1 MICFHSITWFYSH
14 LILQNGL
21 FILPFSA
28 SNINL
33 TKLKKKQSRV
43 YLFFFCFYLH
53 HQSHGNFYKKKQ
65 VGFIEYH
72 KLLWTIEICCGQL
85 IYSNLTKTGLPPY
98 FIQPILCTTLSG
110 SVETDACFTNTK
122 FSSVH
127 KN

>member
-1 MICFHSITWFYSH
+1 MV
-14 LILQNGL
+14 L
-21 FILPFSA
+21 FTFDLAKWTIYTTFQCIKHK
-28 SNINL
+28 SNQIE
-33 TKLKKKQSRV
+33 KKNKAE
-43 YLFFFCFYLH
+43 FTCFFCFYLH